1 MCGHNPILSA
11 GPIMKA
17 APNAYFAEG
26 MIVFG
31 SPGKG
36 GIAAKGFVLQ
46 PPDLR
51 GGSVAY
57 VNAYQDKIR
66 NFLGN
71 LGPGC
76 ARSSNGPATA
86 TTSRN

>member
-1 MCGHNPILSA
+1 
-11 GPIMKA
+11 MKG

-36 GIAAKGFVLQ
+36 GSAAKGFILQ

-51 GGSVAY
+51 GSSISYA
-57 VNAYQDKIR
+57 NAYQDKIR

-71 LGPGC
+71 LGPGMR
-76 ARSSNGPATA
+76 AQLQWTWTTA
-86 TTSRN
+86 TTSRS